1 MRLLSLLC
9 LLFATVFAVNGEFYK
24 GDLLKKKFPHVSTYP
39 DPKPKGDELIL
50 TLPIKR
56 AGNLLMLEVKADSL
70 SGNFILDTGAP
81 HLVLNKTYF
90 RNYPTFGSVYAS
102 GITGSASPGAEIRL
116 GKLDFGG
123 LFFDDV
129 DADMISLSHL
139 EEKKGLKILGLLGLN
154 LFKNLE
160 MLIDIEQSTLT
171 LYRLNRKGETLMLDK
186 THSAK
191 PKQIIKIEDQSGVLI
206 IMGSLNS
213 KKLRM
218 YIDTGAESCVIN
230 SGAPKKAFENIE
242 ITGSRRLIG
251 SGGKTIEVLSGKLR
265 DLSFDD
271 FKLNS
276 VPVTVANLNGLSTS
290 YGTRIDGMLGYD
302 FLASGRMSI
311 NLYNK
316 ELIIW

>member
-1 MRLLSLLC
+1 MRFISLLC
-9 LLFATVFAVNGEFYK
+9 LFFITAFAVNGEFYRA
-24 GDLLKKKFPHVSTYP
+24 DILKKKFPHVSAYP
-39 DPKPKGDELIL
+39 DPKPKGEELIL

-56 AGNLLMLEVKADSL
+56 SGNLLLLEVKADSL
-70 SGNFILDTGAP
+70 LGNFILDTGAP

-123 LFFDDV
+123 LYFEDV

-139 EEKKGLKILGLLGLN
+139 EEKKGVKILGLLGLN

-160 MLIDIEQSTLT
+160 MLIDIQQSTIT
-171 LYRLNRKGETLMLDK
+171 LYRLNREGQTLMLDK
-186 THSAK
+186 THSSK
-191 PKQIIKIEDQSGVLI
+191 PKQIIKIEDQAGVLVI
-206 IMGSLNS
+206 LGNLNS
-213 KKLRM
+213 KRLRM
-218 YIDTGAESCVIN
+218 YIDTGAESCVLN
-230 SGAPKKAFENIE
+230 SGAPKKALEKVE
-242 ITGSRRLIG
+242 ITGSKRLIG
-251 SGGKTIEVLSGKLR
+251 SGGKPIEVLSGKLR
-265 DLSFDD
+265 ELAFND
-271 FKLNS
+271 FKLKAL
-276 VPVTVANLNGLSTS
+276 PVTIANLNGLSAS

-302 FLASGRMSI
+302 FLACGRMSI